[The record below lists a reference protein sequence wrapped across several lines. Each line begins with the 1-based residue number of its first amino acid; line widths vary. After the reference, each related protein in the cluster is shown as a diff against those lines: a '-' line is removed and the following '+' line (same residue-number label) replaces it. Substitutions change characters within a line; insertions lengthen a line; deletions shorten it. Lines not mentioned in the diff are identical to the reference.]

1 MDNTG
6 GTTPPPPPPPP
17 PGEGGGFGAA
27 GPGAFGP
34 KGVGDI
40 LSSAFDLYGKNA
52 AQLLKLVAIV
62 AIPLTLISALLAE
75 LGDDPGDVTIDQ
87 VTGDVS
93 VGGRG
98 FFAAMLIFAATTLVS
113 YVIQQLLT
121 GALTRATAGSL
132 VGRPV
137 DVTASYRYAFSRL
150 GGLIILSILYGLI
163 VAVGFILLIV
173 PGIILGVFL
182 SVAVPAFMIE
192 RRTATDSLSRSWN
205 LVSGSWW
212 HAFGTIVVAAILA
225 GIVSGILTT
234 IGGDSFFGYWVMS
247 TIATIITAPFVAL
260 VGVLLYVDLRARR
273 EGLDATTLGREL
285 DAATA

>member
-17 PGEGGGFGAA
+17 PGEGGGFGTG
-27 GPGAFGP
+27 GPGFAP

-75 LGDDPGDVTIDQ
+75 LGDDPGDVTVDQ
-87 VTGDVS
+87 VTGELTVS
-93 VGGRG
+93 GRG
-98 FFAAMLIFAATTLVS
+98 FFATMLILAATSLVS
-113 YVIQQLLT
+113 YVIQQFMT
-121 GALTRATAGSL
+121 GALTRAAAGSL

-225 GIVSGILTT
+225 GIVSGILTA
-234 IGGDSFFGYWVMS
+234 IGGDSFFGYWVTS
-247 TIATIITAPFVAL
+247 AIATIITAPFVAL